1 MQMFRTVIGALAATT
16 LALAAAGAPA
26 EPRPAGAITV
36 SEPVLRASIGAAP
49 NSAAYMVIAN
59 AGGAPD
65 RLMSAS
71 CACAAKV
78 EAHETHPMAGM
89 PSMMMMSATGP
100 VAIPAHGSV
109 RFHPGGLHLMLTGLK
124 TRLADGAEQKI
135 TLVFEHAGAITVDF
149 RIRAQVAANGGVRV
163 YWRG

>member
-1 MQMFRTVIGALAATT
+1 MQLFRILIGALAAAG
-16 LALAAAGAPA
+16 LAFAAGGVAADSPHPA
-26 EPRPAGAITV
+26 TISIGD
-36 SEPVLRASIGAAP
+36 PVLRASIGSAP
-49 NSAAYMVIAN
+49 NSAAYMVITN

-78 EAHETHPMAGM
+78 EAHESHPMAGM

-109 RFHPGGLHLMLTGLK
+109 RFHPGGLHLMLSGLK

-135 TLVFEHAGAITVDF
+135 TLVFERAGAITVDF
-149 RIRAQVAANGGVRV
+149 HIRAQVAAGDLVRV
-163 YWRG
+163 HWRA